1 MVTANHEGSAA
12 VSVGKRSA
20 ATRKKA
26 SAKKDKKD
34 GREGSAPEIY
44 DEIDD
49 EGNVI
54 DPDEP
59 RYCLCNRVSFGTMIA
74 CENNDVSI
82 LLSSF
87 RHLANSE
94 ATVRNGMVPS

>member
-1 MVTANHEGSAA
+1 
-12 VSVGKRSA
+12 VGKRSA
-20 ATRKKA
+20 ATRKKVT
-26 SAKKDKKD
+26 SKKEKKD
-34 GREGSAPEIY
+34 GREGSAPEVF

-74 CENNDVSI
+74 CENNDVSQP
-82 LLSSF
+82 
-87 RHLANSE
+87 
-94 ATVRNGMVPS
+94 VR